1 MEEKRWEG
9 VTLSSQEDLTILST
23 VHFPLG
29 MTAKRFAVFMA
40 MSVIILGVYLFL
52 NHAFYPG
59 YPVITP
65 HAENNYVMAEHYP
78 PFRMDEWSGSS
89 ITSDM
94 LEGNLNDPES
104 LSRKHPLGFSFL
116 SLPLTAVWGKAGPYY
131 TNTFILW
138 LSALLFFFL
147 MFEMV
152 SFPLAIISTLFLAF
166 ATPNLFFAASAF
178 SEPAG
183 QVLALLTLLFFLYGL
198 SHGRTPLNSFFCGFA
213 AGLNLFF
220 QPVMAFIIVPVLV
233 LIALEKGR
241 WEWSDHDIH
250 FHVLGFFLPFALF
263 IAVNR
268 HFTGEYVQFVFTMP
282 YNLYDP
288 SSYHIGYPQT
298 NWLLKIWKILLDN
311 PLGMMYLMPA
321 IILVPSGLLVM
332 WRSDRQETAII
343 SGSVILL
350 SFIQTVSSAVPV
362 TGESVGARQMIPVL
376 PFLVVPLAFLWEE
389 GVGEKMWLT
398 ALTVLTIYMCSLGWW
413 TGIDRGAGVYPGVLQ
428 DRNTRY
434 ILLARKGLLP
444 RPLFHTREEIT
455 GQFFQA
461 LKDSDIKHWLET
473 LDRVTLAKILGN
485 ERDIFTALT
494 QKIKFSPNT
503 PANFIETAD
512 PSAGVRAVIPDINTD
527 HGSPP
532 DIEF

>member
-1 MEEKRWEG
+1 MEEKKWDG
-9 VTLSSQEDLTILST
+9 VTLSSQEDLSVLSA

-29 MTAKRFAVFMA
+29 MTVMRFAVFMVT
-40 MSVIILGVYLFL
+40 SVLILGVYLYV
-52 NHAFYPG
+52 NHTFYPG

-65 HAENNYVMAEHYP
+65 LAENNYVMAEHYP
-78 PFRMDEWSGSS
+78 PFRMDEWSGYS
-89 ITSDM
+89 IANDM

-116 SLPLTAVWGKAGPYY
+116 SMPLTALWGKAGPFY
-131 TNTFILW
+131 TNVFILW
-138 LSALLFFFL
+138 LSALIFFFL

-152 SFPLAIISTLFLAF
+152 SFPLAIISTLFLAL

-183 QVLALLTLLFFLYGL
+183 QVLALLTLLFFIYGL
-198 SHGRTPLNSFFCGFA
+198 SHGRTSLNSFFCGFA

-220 QPVMAFIIVPVLV
+220 QPMMAFIIVPVLV

-241 WEWSDHDIH
+241 WEWSNHDIH

-263 IAVNR
+263 ITANR
-268 HFTGEYVQFVFTMP
+268 YFTGEFIQFIFTMP

-288 SSYHIGYPQT
+288 SSYHTGDPQT
-298 NWLLKIWKILLDN
+298 NWLLKIWKILLHN
-311 PLGMMYLMPA
+311 PLGILYLMPVVA
-321 IILVPSGLLVM
+321 LVPSGLLAM
-332 WRSDRQETAII
+332 WRSDRQEAAILSI
-343 SGSVILL
+343 SVILL
-350 SFIQTVSSAVPV
+350 SFLQTVSSAVPI

-389 GVGEKMWLT
+389 GRGEKILIT

-413 TGIDRGAGVYPGVLQ
+413 TGIDRGAGILPGILQ
-428 DRNTRY
+428 DRDARY
-434 ILLARKGLLP
+434 ILLARKGMLQ
-444 RPLFHTREEIT
+444 RPVFQSKEAIT
-455 GQFFQA
+455 GQFFRA
-461 LKDSDIKHWLET
+461 LKDRDIKRWLET
-473 LDRVTLAKILGN
+473 LDRATLAEILGN

-503 PANFIETAD
+503 PANFIESAD
-512 PSAGVRAVIPDINTD
+512 PASGVRAVIPEINAEPAL
-527 HGSPP
+527 SP